1 MRLVNNFILVRLEV
15 ETERELGIFIGVFV
29 IVILEIGR
37 YLLMINNSFK
47 YISEIKEKVINIEEL
62 LKNQSK

>member
-1 MRLVNNFILVRLEV
+1 MLHHCIIVRLEG
-15 ETERELGIFIGVFV
+15 ETEMELGIFIGVFV

>member
-1 MRLVNNFILVRLEV
+1 M
-15 ETERELGIFIGVFV
+15 ELGIFIGIFVIGIFV

-37 YLLMINNSFK
+37 YLLMINKSFK

-62 LKNQSK
+62 LKNQSE